1 MKSLIRFT
9 LALGL
14 GAAAAS
20 PALADLKV
28 ATSLTDLASVAQ
40 FVGGK
45 HVTAQSLCRGY
56 EDPHFVP
63 AKPSLM
69 KAIQHADVFVS
80 TGLELDGGWLPLV
93 LPGSR
98 NPRIQ
103 PGTKGFVDAS
113 EGVQVLEKPVGTVS
127 RAEGDIHPLGNP
139 HYYLDPKALEV
150 VADHLAEVFAKRD
163 PANAADYAAN
173 AKAFKERMETSLDKW
188 EKQMEPYKGTPIV
201 PYHKNFIYFID
212 RFGLKEFGDVE
223 PKPGIPPTPR
233 HIAELAEAMKKSGV
247 KVVVYQPYYK
257 ADAATG
263 VAKRAGGVAVEVA
276 TEVGGLPGTTDVF
289 AKFDALVSSLA
300 GALSGKSGGR
310 Q

>member
-9 LALGL
+9 IVLGL
-14 GAAAAS
+14 GVAGAV

-28 ATSLTDLASVAQ
+28 ATSLTDLASVAHYI
-40 FVGGK
+40 GGK

-98 NPRIQ
+98 NPKIQ

-113 EGVQVLEKPVGTVS
+113 QGVEVLEKPVGTVS

-139 HYYLDPKALEV
+139 HYYTDPKALEV
-150 VADHLAEVFAKRD
+150 VADHLADVFSQLD

-173 AKAFKERMETSLDKW
+173 AKAFDERMEASLAKW
-188 EKQMEPYKGTPIV
+188 EKEMAPYKGTSV
-201 PYHKNFIYFID
+201 VTYHKNFVYFAD
-212 RFGLKEFGDVE
+212 RFGLKLFGTVE
-223 PKPGIPPTPR
+223 PKPGIPPSP
-233 HIAELAEAMKKSGV
+233 HYLSEVAEAMKKAGV
-247 KVVVYQPYYK
+247 KVVVYQAYYN
-257 ADAATG
+257 ADASNQL
-263 VAKRAGGVAVEVA
+263 AKRAGGVALEIA
-276 TEVGGLPGTTDVF
+276 TEVGGIPGTDDVF
-289 AKFDALVSSLA
+289 SKFDVLVSSLA
-300 GALSGKSGGR
+300 GALSGKSGGQR
-310 Q
+310 

>member
-1 MKSLIRFT
+1 MKSLIRY
-9 LALGL
+9 LGL
-14 GAAAAS
+14 VGALVATTAS
-20 PALADLKV
+20 ADLKV

-98 NPRIQ
+98 NPKIQ

-113 EGVQVLEKPVGTVS
+113 QGVDVLEKPVGTVS

-139 HYYLDPKALEV
+139 HYYADPKALEV
-150 VADHLAEVFAKRD
+150 VADHLADVFSQLD

-173 AKAFKERMETSLDKW
+173 AKAFDERMEASLAKW
-188 EKQMEPYKGTPIV
+188 EQQMAPYKGTSV
-201 PYHKNFIYFID
+201 VTYHKNFVYFAD
-212 RFGLKEFGDVE
+212 RFGLKLFGTVE
-223 PKPGIPPTPR
+223 PKPGIPPSP
-233 HIAELAEAMKKSGV
+233 HYINELAEGMKKAGV
-247 KVVVYQPYYK
+247 KVVLYQPYYN
-257 ADAATG
+257 ADASNQL
-263 VAKRAGGVAVEVA
+263 AKRAGGVAVEIA
-276 TEVGGLPGTTDVF
+276 TEVGGMPGTNDVF
-289 AKFDALVSSLA
+289 SKFDTLVSSVA
-300 GALSGKSGGR
+300 GALSGKSGG
-310 Q
+310 QQ